1 MNKIGYL
8 LLSTS
13 LVTGLLAGCNGQAEE
28 ESVKENVSENVSESL
43 AGESSTDEN
52 ENRGVRPGDGGSGG
66 GGFGME
72 KLDTSNIE
80 TKYTDISY
88 ADQSDTQK
96 LDVYLPNEGEG
107 PFPVIVAIH
116 GGGFMMG
123 SKTGGDVSSMLKGVE
138 NGYAVVSVDYRLSE
152 EAAFPAAISDVKAAI
167 RYIKANAEKYNLD
180 PEKIAVWGDSAGGNL
195 AALAGTSSDDEY
207 LNGDNEENLEYSS
220 EVQAVV
226 DWFGPLEFLKMDE
239 QFAEAGVSPKMGA
252 TSSDSSPES
261 KYIGGNIT
269 ENKEQTEKANPSNYI
284 SEDDP
289 YFFIQHGTDD
299 QNVPT
304 QQSID
309 FAENLKA
316 VLGEDKVTL
325 SLLEGAGHGGEQF
338 DAEENVQQV
347 FEFLDSVLK

>member
-13 LVTGLLAGCNGQAEE
+13 LVTGLLAGCNGETNEDAST
-28 ESVKENVSENVSESL
+28 ESVTESQTDETTSTESENKGS
-43 AGESSTDEN
+43 
-52 ENRGVRPGDGGSGG
+52 RPGDGG
-66 GGFGME
+66 FGME
-72 KLDTSNIE
+72 QLDTSNIE

-96 LDVYLPNEGEG
+96 LDIYLPNEGEG

-123 SKTGGDVSSMLKGVE
+123 SKTGGDLSSMLKGVE

-152 EAAFPAAISDVKAAI
+152 EEIFPAAISDVKAAI
-167 RYIKANAEKYNLD
+167 RYIKANAEQYNLD

-195 AALAGTSSDDEY
+195 AALAGTSTDDEY

-239 QFAEAGVSPKMGA
+239 QFAETGVTPKFGA

-269 ENKEQTEKANPSNYI
+269 ENQEQAEKANPSNYI

-289 YFFIQHGTDD
+289 YFFIQHGTAD

-309 FAENLKA
+309 FAENLKE

-338 DAEENVQQV
+338 DDEENLQKV